1 MDTRRLLLRAALQK
15 LLEGASDFETIE
27 ICLHNMSSIYRV
39 VDSVRHVKRR
49 QGSSEWIE
57 AALDRANLERV
68 GNFSVASHARRR
80 NRVIT
85 FTDTAGA
92 LEFIFERIPL
102 TNEQRIAS
110 TINYALTTNDTQE
123 HKRAAYAL
131 IGSAL
136 SDSRVALSPEELLLG
151 GVPEALAEFE
161 LKQVTRVLPGQGL
174 LARFFPKRTSIYQK
188 A

>member
-15 LLEGASDFETIE
+15 LLDGASDFETIE

-57 AALDRANLERV
+57 AALDRANFERV
-68 GNFSVASHARRR
+68 GNFTVASHARKR

-85 FTDTAGA
+85 FTDAAGA
-92 LEFIFERIPL
+92 LEFLFERMQL
-102 TNEQRIAS
+102 TNQQRIAS
-110 TINYALTTNDTQE
+110 TIDYALATNDKQE
-123 HKRAAYAL
+123 HKRAARAL
-131 IGSAL
+131 LGSVL
-136 SDSRVALSPEELLLG
+136 SEDRAALSPEELLLG

-161 LKQVTRVLPGQGL
+161 LKRVIRVLPGQGL
-174 LARFFPKRTSIYQK
+174 LARFFPKRTTIYQK